1 MPQFDVYLTSTKK
14 REIYES
20 IDAPTYAAV
29 ERELFDTYGGEVEIH
44 SITKEEE
51 GQ

>member
-1 MPQFDVYLTSTKK
+1 MPQFDVHFTSTKK

-20 IDAPTYAAV
+20 IDASTYAAV
-29 ERELFDTYGGEVEIH
+29 ERELFDSYGGEIEIH